1 MELSK
6 IFESDKSS
14 LIFLVWGL
22 VFIAVSGFIFVGIYF
37 FLDTTQTALEG
48 VDCDITGNAFGDSCQ
63 ELFAMVLYPALAAKS
78 ILIYLSYFSIFILV
92 LGILLAGYNSGHKP
106 WMIGVLL
113 VIEMALTY
121 GAIWLSNIYRLLLE
135 NEIIRN
141 ALIPFTVYNKIMINF
156 PWFVFIISLFS
167 LSFGI
172 VNWQRSRT
180 NTSTGELDY

>member
-1 MELSK
+1 
-6 IFESDKSS
+6 
-14 LIFLVWGL
+14 
-22 VFIAVSGFIFVGIYF
+22 
-37 FLDTTQTALEG
+37 
-48 VDCDITGNAFGDSCQ
+48 
-63 ELFAMVLYPALAAKS
+63 
-78 ILIYLSYFSIFILV
+78 
-92 LGILLAGYNSGHKP
+92 
-106 WMIGVLL
+106 
-113 VIEMALTY
+113 MALTY